1 MDALRGAESN
11 AWLSDLDRYFTN
23 LKESKRLP
31 LVGREPIEDKFV
43 VLSKILHH
51 QVVPPFSGARYFSDS
66 LKIPDSDHFT
76 IAKPTSRDALQHR
89 ALVKFALQCFGFL
102 DKTSTDHTSKPH
114 YIDSADQLTPKPRVL
129 DAAMPSHIVKDR
141 ATELLVLIHL
151 PESEGLAG
159 ILQADEGADARPED
173 VRWKKF
179 EVIFPK
185 GPTGTPEALKVNI
198 KLTSPDFTPQSQNM
212 NVFLPVNA
220 DTEVFPFVLTPVRL
234 GALTV
239 WIELVWEDAERGYR
253 RLFTNC
259 VSESELSAVKPVM
272 KVVQLLVGVTSD
284 TPPPPPPPF
293 GTDLPKPPPH
303 PPDDAVST
311 IGWAPDV
318 AGGPMK
324 SGPSKHV

>member
-102 DKTSTDHTSKPH
+102 DKTSTDHTSQPH

-159 ILQADEGADARPED
+159 ILQADDEADARPED

-185 GPTGTPEALKVNI
+185 GPTGTPEALKVKI
-198 KLTSPDFTPQSQNM
+198 KLTSPDFTPN
-212 NVFLPVNA
+212 LK
-220 DTEVFPFVLTPVRL
+220 T
-234 GALTV
+234 
-239 WIELVWEDAERGYR
+239 
-253 RLFTNC
+253 
-259 VSESELSAVKPVM
+259 
-272 KVVQLLVGVTSD
+272 
-284 TPPPPPPPF
+284 
-293 GTDLPKPPPH
+293 
-303 PPDDAVST
+303 
-311 IGWAPDV
+311 
-318 AGGPMK
+318 
-324 SGPSKHV
+324 